1 MLKRSSRKTI
11 AVLLLSG
18 MLMGVI
24 PTASMASDA
33 NGIVGQEIAYSGI
46 APRMT
51 YIVEWKTS
59 LTISNGTATVDC
71 WVNGD
76 VLDATKAKV
85 IAELQVKSGK
95 NWIAYGTWVDTQTDY
110 EAAVYE
116 TKAVKKGNTYRVKA
130 TYTVWEGSASENLIV
145 FSDEI
150 TA

>member
-59 LTISNGTATVDC
+59 LTISNGTAKVDC
-71 WVNGD
+71 WVN
-76 VLDATKAKV
+76 
-85 IAELQVKSGK
+85 
-95 NWIAYGTWVDTQTDY
+95 
-110 EAAVYE
+110 
-116 TKAVKKGNTYRVKA
+116 
-130 TYTVWEGSASENLIV
+130 
-145 FSDEI
+145 
-150 TA
+150 